1 MGTKI
6 TALPQVVTPV
16 GADEL
21 PISQD
26 TGSGSRT
33 TYKATLDQL
42 KDYIKTAG
50 EGTGTITSIG
60 ITSTD
65 GSIGVFNSPVTSSG
79 TISLTISSVGLNKL
93 DDGGATGGE
102 VLTYNAST
110 GEWTP
115 GFGGSSGIIPNI
127 LVGNG
132 GTTYTLTN
140 YTNDTESNYLVFV
153 GGVAQRPVTDFN
165 ISGSSIIF
173 GSTIPSGAQ
182 ILVYS
187 VINIATL
194 NLDATPIGTV
204 SWFAAS
210 AAPTSYLECSGG
222 VVPISDYTDLWYVI
236 GTKFNRGGEG
246 AGNFRIPDLRGEFIR
261 GWDHGRNI
269 NTGRVFG
276 SNESDELKT
285 HTHKVSGTVGTN
297 SLSTSPIV
305 VKMESYESTEVTST
319 YDSAIST
326 GGSETRPRNVALLPC
341 IKAQKTVTGNV
352 NTLNFIEKPA
362 SPTNGQVLTYNGS
375 TATWVASAV
384 PKELPQTATTGQVLT
399 YNGSTST
406 WVASAGI
413 GQSSVLKVGTAVTL
427 TNQTNVDFVGIPSWT
442 KRITLSFSGV
452 STNGSSLPIIQLG
465 SATIHTSNYKGS
477 GWCGAGNAVNNTIG
491 FNITNSVIN
500 TDVFHGIVTFVNV
513 TNNIWAAQVSG
524 GFETIYL
531 LLGGGSVVLP
541 GVLDRLRFTTV
552 NGTDQ
557 FDAGIVN
564 IMWE

>member
-6 TALPQVVTPV
+6 NALPPVITPV

-21 PISQD
+21 PISQA
-26 TGSGSRT
+26 TGLTGRT

-42 KDYIKTAG
+42 KGYMG
-50 EGTGTITSIG
+50 SGTGSVTNVG
-60 ITSTD
+60 VNSTD
-65 GSIGVFNSPVTSSG
+65 GSIGVFGSPIVAAG
-79 TISLTISSVGLNKL
+79 TISLTISSVGLDKL

-173 GSTIPSGAQ
+173 GSTIPSGVQ

-222 VVPISDYTDLWYVI
+222 VVAISEYLDLYNVI
-236 GTKFNRGGEG
+236 GKKFNTGGEG
-246 AGNFRIPDLRGEFIR
+246 ASNFRLPDLRGEFIR
-261 GWDHGRNI
+261 GWDHGRNV

-276 SNESDELKT
+276 SNESDAFKSHNHLIASNVTGNSYPLSSNYLAVTENLA
-285 HTHKVSGTVGTN
+285 SGLLLNENFEYQLRGT
-297 SLSTSPIV
+297 SDVPD
-305 VKMESYESTEVTST
+305 SYVTSN
-319 YDSAIST
+319 A
-326 GGSETRPRNVALLPC
+326 GGVETRPRNVALLPC

-362 SPTNGQVLTYNGS
+362 GPTN
-375 TATWVASAV
+375 
-384 PKELPQTATTGQVLT
+384 GQVLT

-406 WVASAGI
+406 WVASAATVA
-413 GQSSVLKVGTAVTL
+413 SSNITSGTAVTL
-427 TNQTNVDFVGIPSWT
+427 TNQTSVDFTGIPST
-442 KRITLSFSGV
+442 AKKITIMFDGV
-452 STNGSSLPIIQLG
+452 STTANSSSCLIQIGSGSIDSTGYTSRIYGVTTNTNTSTTGVIVTDAASTAVFGSIEIFLLSPNIWIFTGQTLETGGGAIYRFVGRKSLLG
-465 SATIHTSNYKGS
+465 S
-477 GWCGAGNAVNNTIG
+477 
-491 FNITNSVIN
+491 
-500 TDVFHGIVTFVNV
+500 
-513 TNNIWAAQVSG
+513 
-524 GFETIYL
+524 
-531 LLGGGSVVLP
+531 
-541 GVLDRLRFTTV
+541 LDRLRLTTTI
-552 NGTDQ
+552 GTDQ